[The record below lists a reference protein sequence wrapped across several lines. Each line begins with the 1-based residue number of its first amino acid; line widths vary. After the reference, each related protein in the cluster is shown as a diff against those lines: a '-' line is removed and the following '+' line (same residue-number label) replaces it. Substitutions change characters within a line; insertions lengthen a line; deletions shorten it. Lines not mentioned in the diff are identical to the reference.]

1 MDETPLAIQMMHIL
15 TLSGLYSSDL
25 TNDVL
30 FILLDQV
37 ISSSRSFLI
46 GCQFKFLLELAL
58 DGSNM
63 ENTFIS
69 YMVRKF
75 VYQALRS
82 DEKINSSSNIL
93 LCYLA

>member
-1 MDETPLAIQMMHIL
+1 MNKTPLAIQMMQIL

-25 TNDVL
+25 SIDVL
-30 FILLDQV
+30 FILLDEV

-46 GCQFKFLLELAL
+46 GCQFKFLLEMAL

-69 YMVRKF
+69 YKIRKF
-75 VYQALRS
+75 VCQALSS
-82 DEKINSSSNIL
+82 DEKINSSSNIY